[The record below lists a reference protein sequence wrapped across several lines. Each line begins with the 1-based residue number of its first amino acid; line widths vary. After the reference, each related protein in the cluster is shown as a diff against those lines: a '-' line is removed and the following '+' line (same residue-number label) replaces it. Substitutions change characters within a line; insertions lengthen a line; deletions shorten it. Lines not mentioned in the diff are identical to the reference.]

1 MKTLSKIA
9 VLMLIALF
17 ATTGAFAQKN
27 QVKTQIEGNLGLF
40 LPMGT
45 FGDSHKM
52 GFGVIGTG
60 HFRME
65 KDFWLTGSVGFQYF
79 SGKDWEDDYIT
90 IGSTTIIPILAGCR
104 YDFIQ
109 KGEKWFPYI
118 GAELGFFFTSVG
130 KTESTIPGYNSPDDS
145 ESSFDLGMTIKGGF
159 RYNLSPG
166 WDFDGQLK
174 IYNNFGNSRAA
185 SIFAIQA
192 GVCYSLSN

>member
-17 ATTGAFAQKN
+17 ATSGAFAQKN

-40 LPMGT
+40 LPLGT
-45 FGDSHKM
+45 FGDVSKM
-52 GFGVIGTG
+52 GFGIIGTG

-65 KDFWLTGSVGFQYF
+65 KDFWLTGSIGYVSF
-79 SGKDWEDDYIT
+79 SGKDVGAYGFSYSYPT
-90 IGSTTIIPILAGCR
+90 VSVIPILAGCR

-118 GAELGFFFTSVG
+118 GAELGFMITSVG
-130 KTESTIPGYNSPDDS
+130 STDYDGVSA
-145 ESSFDLGMTIKGGF
+145 SSTDLGLTLKGGF

-174 IYNNFGNSRAA
+174 FYNNFGNGA
-185 SIFAIQA
+185 SANFFGIQA
-192 GVCYSLSN
+192 GVCYSLAN

>member
-40 LPMGT
+40 LPLGT
-45 FGDSHKM
+45 FGDGYKM

-60 HFRME
+60 HFRLE
-65 KDFWLTGSVGFQYF
+65 KDFWLTGSIGYTSF
-79 SGKDWEDDYIT
+79 SGKDVGGYGFSFSNPT
-90 IGSTTIIPILAGCR
+90 VSIIPILAGCR

-118 GAELGFFFTSVG
+118 GAELGFFITSV
-130 KTESTIPGYNSPDDS
+130 
-145 ESSFDLGMTIKGGF
+145 SSNEHDLGSSTDLGLTLKGGI

-174 IYNNFGNSRAA
+174 FYNNFGNGVSAN
-185 SIFAIQA
+185 FFGIQA
-192 GVCYSLSN
+192 GVCYSLAN